1 MCIIAAK
8 AKGVKMPSEET
19 LRNMWDN
26 NDDGAGFMYAK
37 DGYVYVDKG
46 YMDYQAFYNA
56 LQRLSKTV
64 DLTQTALVMHFR
76 ITTHGGTKAANTHPF
91 PITDSVGML
100 QKLRLKTK
108 LAVAHNGIIPVK
120 PRKGISDT
128 MEYIAGQLAP
138 LAKALPSFYRNPH
151 TLEMIA
157 NATDSKLAFL
167 DAKGDIYTVG
177 DFVEDDGVLYSNHS
191 YQYNASWRSFTWGRH
206 GGNDTS
212 GYASTCYT
220 GDYGFGIYA
229 AVQWVDGD
237 KGEYV
242 IDDAGMLHDPEDGF
256 VFDSAR
262 RVYAY
267 DYDIDGYIYCPGW
280 QARNAEGGTIAE
292 CADLQSHEY
301 LFDPYRYDEDE
312 GSNGLRLLK

>member
-167 DAKGDIYTVG
+167 DAKGNIYTVG
-177 DFVEDDGVLYSNHS
+177 DFIEDDGVLYSNGTFRYDS
-191 YQYNASWRSFTWGRH
+191 SWRSFSWGIH
-206 GGNDTS
+206 GGEAATVCS
-212 GYASTCYT
+212 GS
-220 GDYGFGIYA
+220 YGFGTYA
-229 AVQWVDGD
+229 EVQWIDGD
-237 KGEYV
+237 KGEYLV
-242 IDDAGMLHDPEDGF
+242 DAKGKLHDPENGF
-256 VFDSAR
+256 VIDSHK
-262 RVYAY
+262 RVYVY
-267 DYDIDGYIYCPGW
+267 DYDLDGFTYCPGW
-280 QARNAEGGTIAE
+280 QARNAEGGPIAVCE
-292 CADLQSHEY
+292 EMMCREY
-301 LFDPYRYDEDE
+301 LYDPYRYDEDDTD
-312 GSNGLRLLK
+312 NIDTYLQLLK